1 MYTKTVKNISGKANA
16 KWQDLLEK
24 SGLCTDNCMDTTV
37 LLYDEEKLIATGSR
51 YENILKCIA
60 VDPSRQGEDLTSKI
74 ITALRQDAFEA
85 GFNHLFLYTKPEN
98 MSVFSSLFFYPIV
111 QTDSV
116 LLMEN
121 KQSGIKN
128 FINSIKIHPRGTV
141 GSCVMNCNPF
151 TLGHRYLIE
160 TASKQCDHLFVFIV
174 SEDKSYFPF
183 KDRFEMV
190 KLGTADLKNVTV
202 VETGP
207 YLISSATFP
216 TYFLKDREKAEEIHC
231 MLDIEIFSKYFASAF
246 NITKRFVG
254 TEPLS
259 PMTASYNET
268 LKKYLP
274 QKGIDVI
281 ELPRLISDGLPIS
294 ASKVRE
300 LIKAED
306 FDLLKSFIPKT
317 TFDFIIN
324 KGEF

>member
-231 MLDIEIFSKYFASAF
+231 MLDIEIFSKHFASAF

>member
-37 LLYDEEKLIATGSR
+37 LLYDEENLIATGSR

-231 MLDIEIFSKYFASAF
+231 MLDIEIFSKHFASAF

-281 ELPRLISDGLPIS
+281 ELPRLMSDGLPIS